1 MTESWID
8 GLNDEDV
15 AFLKRFVVSSGTLKD
30 LAQQYGVSYPTV
42 RLRLNRLIDKV
53 ELLDRQDA
61 AGPFERALRGAFA
74 DGRLDAETFR
84 SLLDAYRKERKDED
98 ATDRAA

>member
-1 MTESWID
+1 MAESWID
-8 GLNDEDV
+8 GLNDEDL
-15 AFLKRFVVSSGTLKD
+15 AFLKRFVLASGTLKD

-61 AGPFERALRGAFA
+61 AGPFERALRSALA
-74 DGRLDAETFR
+74 DRRLDAETFR
-84 SLLDAYRKERKDED
+84 SLLDAHRKERTDED
-98 ATDRAA
+98 STHRAA